1 MGGGRTGWR
10 RLRAWGRRAGELGWE
25 ESAGREGV
33 QAASMML
40 EAEEERGEEC
50 PGLWE
55 GKSGGWSARIF
66 RTAL

>member
-1 MGGGRTGWR
+1 
-10 RLRAWGRRAGELGWE
+10 
-25 ESAGREGV
+25 
-33 QAASMML
+33 MML